1 MTLLQRYELDVT
13 IPERMEKLKKLL
25 AMFLNGNETRKKVL
39 VHTIRNTISSENDVD
54 VKNMVHCV
62 EVKPLTK
69 SEFVVD
75 QYKQVNIPNH
85 AKFTIVKPINKDMP
99 NPTFVMQVYLDDENN
114 IVIKSIQTDRFEQD
128 ELNYET
134 FAEVLMEFIGV

>member
-54 VKNMVHCV
+54 VNNVVYCV
-62 EVKPLTK
+62 EVKPL
-69 SEFVVD
+69 
-75 QYKQVNIPNH
+75 NLLH
-85 AKFTIVKPINKDMP
+85 
-99 NPTFVMQVYLDDENN
+99 
-114 IVIKSIQTDRFEQD
+114 
-128 ELNYET
+128 
-134 FAEVLMEFIGV
+134 

>member
-39 VHTIRNTISSENDVD
+39 VHTIRNTISSQGDVAVD
-54 VKNMVHCV
+54 NVSHYV
-62 EVKPLTK
+62 EVKPLTT

-85 AKFTIVKPINKDMP
+85 AKFTIAWN
-99 NPTFVMQVYLDDENN
+99 
-114 IVIKSIQTDRFEQD
+114 
-128 ELNYET
+128 
-134 FAEVLMEFIGV
+134 